1 MRLVSRE
8 LLIRCGILGILIA
21 RILSCRATTIPT
33 CHQLIRREDLR
44 SRIIRTKTA
53 QFESH
58 LGTLAN

>member
-33 CHQLIRREDLR
+33 CHPLIQREGLQ
-44 SRIIRTKTA
+44 SRIIQTKTA
-53 QFESH
+53 QLEHASEA
-58 LGTLAN
+58 LAN